1 MNIYDAYPETV
12 TVDGEVLRVNFGYDR
27 ILKTIDV
34 QGMEDLTPADK
45 LDLQCKLLFD
55 DPPDTIDKQVKAIT
69 AVFDLFPKS
78 EESSGERY
86 IDFHQDAKII
96 RSGFMRIGIDLTK
109 NKIHFFQFLELLGD
123 LPTDTALMRVIDIR
137 RRPVPKMT
145 ESNREYVK
153 ELMEAKARCAI
164 KMSDEERREQFTRKL
179 KQSSILRG

>member
-12 TVDGEVLRVNFGYDR
+12 IVDGEVLRVNFGYDR

-55 DPPDTIDKQVKAIT
+55 DPPETIDKQVKAIT

-78 EESSGERY
+78 EESNGERY
-86 IDFHQDAKII
+86 IDFHQDAKLI

-137 RRPVPKMT
+137 NQT
-145 ESNREYVK
+145 ENMSRSLWKRKPGARSRCPTRNAGNSLQGSSNNP
-153 ELMEAKARCAI
+153 A
-164 KMSDEERREQFTRKL
+164 F
-179 KQSSILRG
+179 